1 MIIIF
6 VAFWEA
12 ENTRLRATI
21 CTRMGAITMLMAEI
35 PFTLTVSWAH
45 FPMLCRHVSFDLPHN
60 PGREDFPLGL
70 PKRTK
75 EVT

>member
-12 ENTRLRATI
+12 ENTGLRATI
-21 CTRMGAITMLMAEI
+21 RTRMGAITVLMAEV
-35 PFTLTVSWAH
+35 PFTLTVSRAH
-45 FPMLCRHVSFDLPHN
+45 VPMLCRHVSFHLPHN
-60 PGREDFPLGL
+60 PGREDFPLSL
-70 PKRTK
+70 PKRT